1 MAEIL
6 ALVINLFQF
15 KDILDLKYTGIYFNI
30 IIRCTLILR
39 LTFEGEKCV
48 LYIHI
53 YSSYILHSLQSQ
65 FHFILIFLSCI
76 ILSVY
81 LTI

>member
-48 LYIHI
+48 LYIHT
-53 YSSYILHSLQSQ
+53 YTVVTYYIVFSLN
-65 FHFILIFLSCI
+65 FILIFLSYI